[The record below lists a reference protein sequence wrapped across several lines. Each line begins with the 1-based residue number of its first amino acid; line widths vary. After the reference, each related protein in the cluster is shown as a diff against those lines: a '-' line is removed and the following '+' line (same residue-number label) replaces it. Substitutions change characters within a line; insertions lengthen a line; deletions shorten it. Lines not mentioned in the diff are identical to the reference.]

1 MKSTLR
7 ISLKSGE
14 RIFVNGAVLRV
25 DRKVAIEFLNDVTFL
40 LENHVLQPEDAT
52 TPLRQLY
59 FIAQMILI
67 NPEGADQST
76 AMFRKSIVMLLN
88 CFKHDEV
95 LAELK
100 RIDGLVTQ
108 GRAFEALKAIRGLY
122 PIEDQHTQR
131 AGTDACDGG
140 TDSQGDRAM
149 AVSGVNNTSNS
160 YTAHGFRHGF
170 GGRQRSAATLNYES
184 FLKLLVAQMKN
195 QDPTQP
201 MDATQQIAQLATFSQ
216 VEQTIKTNS
225 NLESLLASKSLTAGF
240 DLHRQDDH
248 QQRRR
253 DERHDRRGRGD
264 LRWRDRDR
272 DRRQGDRDRDRR
284 HRVDHLV
291 RLGNVIVLTGWSGKE
306 AKTAPQLFIPLRACR
321 AAYGVLA

>member
-122 PIEDQHTQR
+122 
-131 AGTDACDGG
+131 
-140 TDSQGDRAM
+140 
-149 AVSGVNNTSNS
+149 
-160 YTAHGFRHGF
+160 
-170 GGRQRSAATLNYES
+170 RSRTRYS
-184 FLKLLVAQMKN
+184 
-195 QDPTQP
+195 T
-201 MDATQQIAQLATFSQ
+201 
-216 VEQTIKTNS
+216 
-225 NLESLLASKSLTAGF
+225 
-240 DLHRQDDH
+240 
-248 QQRRR
+248 RR
-253 DERHDRRGRGD
+253 
-264 LRWRDRDR
+264 
-272 DRRQGDRDRDRR
+272 
-284 HRVDHLV
+284 
-291 RLGNVIVLTGWSGKE
+291 N
-306 AKTAPQLFIPLRACR
+306 
-321 AAYGVLA
+321 